1 MVCVL
6 VVGIRSGRADRLDFI
21 AREHTYEVA
30 DRSFRREAFDRLRE
44 RLFFTLPTLQHLVR
58 VLGEPDALVVCSHVY
73 TDVYVWHESFATF
86 AQIPVMAPILPFKNR
101 GGSYIPTSEQLPASP
116 RTSMSD
122 TEKKIADTRGQY
134 LQAVQGGRELND
146 ASWTACRI
154 VLTTQRLV
162 LIADGK
168 RQIPLQSI
176 DRIADRHD
184 VNQQSAS
191 VSNYVALHVDEDV
204 VLVSAGE
211 HEEFET
217 NLYRAA
223 LNGEIILVQHPAVEG
238 GVVQDSEWT
247 KGRMKVTDEAL
258 RLALADGQAVEVER
272 ADIGDLAIED
282 KTVSGEERTVIE
294 VEHTDEGISV
304 ETHLAGGEFHATVLQ
319 VMLEESAERNRAD
332 LDLSSTERRVIMALH
347 SGVSPFDIPSFVG
360 IDVEQTEEIFDR
372 LIELDVISVVR
383 ERTEV
388 QLTTKGRR
396 TAGENI
402 SEQ

>member
-1 MVCVL
+1 
-6 VVGIRSGRADRLDFI
+6 
-21 AREHTYEVA
+21 
-30 DRSFRREAFDRLRE
+30 
-44 RLFFTLPTLQHLVR
+44 
-58 VLGEPDALVVCSHVY
+58 
-73 TDVYVWHESFATF
+73 
-86 AQIPVMAPILPFKNR
+86 
-101 GGSYIPTSEQLPASP
+101 
-116 RTSMSD
+116 MSD
-122 TEKKIADTRGQY
+122 TEKKIADTRGQFM
-134 LQAVQGGRELND
+134 QAVQEGRERND

-162 LIADGK
+162 LISDGK
-168 RQIPLQSI
+168 RQISLQSI

-184 VNQQSAS
+184 VNQASAG
-191 VSNYVALHVDEDV
+191 VSNYVALHVGEDV
-204 VLVSAGE
+204 LLVSAGE
-211 HEEFET
+211 HEAFET
-217 NLYRAA
+217 DLYRAS

-238 GVVQDSEWT
+238 GVVQNTEWT

-258 RLALADGQAVEVER
+258 QLALADGQAVEVER
-272 ADIGDLAIED
+272 ADIGGLTIED

-294 VEHTDEGISV
+294 VEHTDDGISV
-304 ETHLAGGEFHATVLQ
+304 ETHLAGEEFHATVLQ
-319 VMLEESAERNRAD
+319 VMLEESAERNQAD

-360 IDVEQTEEIFDR
+360 IDVEQSEEIFDR

-396 TAGENI
+396 VAGENI

>member
-1 MVCVL
+1 
-6 VVGIRSGRADRLDFI
+6 
-21 AREHTYEVA
+21 
-30 DRSFRREAFDRLRE
+30 
-44 RLFFTLPTLQHLVR
+44 
-58 VLGEPDALVVCSHVY
+58 
-73 TDVYVWHESFATF
+73 
-86 AQIPVMAPILPFKNR
+86 
-101 GGSYIPTSEQLPASP
+101 
-116 RTSMSD
+116 MSD
-122 TEKKIADTRGQY
+122 TEKKIADTRGQFM
-134 LQAVQGGRELND
+134 QAVQEGRELSD

-162 LIADGK
+162 LISDGK
-168 RQIPLQSI
+168 RQISLQSI

-184 VNQQSAS
+184 VNQASAG
-191 VSNYVALHVDEDV
+191 VSNYVALHVGEDV
-204 VLVSAGE
+204 LLVSAGE
-211 HEEFET
+211 HEAFET
-217 NLYRAA
+217 DLYRAS

-238 GVVQDSEWT
+238 GVVQNTEWT

-258 RLALADGQAVEVER
+258 QLALADGQAVEVER
-272 ADIGDLAIED
+272 ADIGGLTIED

-294 VEHTDEGISV
+294 VEHTDDGISV
-304 ETHLAGGEFHATVLQ
+304 ETHLAGEEFHATVLQ
-319 VMLEESAERNRAD
+319 VMLEESAERNQAD

-360 IDVEQTEEIFDR
+360 IDVEQSEEIFDR

-396 TAGENI
+396 VAGENI

>member
-1 MVCVL
+1 
-6 VVGIRSGRADRLDFI
+6 
-21 AREHTYEVA
+21 
-30 DRSFRREAFDRLRE
+30 
-44 RLFFTLPTLQHLVR
+44 
-58 VLGEPDALVVCSHVY
+58 
-73 TDVYVWHESFATF
+73 
-86 AQIPVMAPILPFKNR
+86 
-101 GGSYIPTSEQLPASP
+101 
-116 RTSMSD
+116 MSD
-122 TEKKIADTRGQY
+122 TEKKIADTRGQFM
-134 LQAVQGGRELND
+134 QAVQEGRELND

-162 LIADGK
+162 LISDGK
-168 RQIPLQSI
+168 RQISLQSI

-184 VNQQSAS
+184 VNQASAG
-191 VSNYVALHVDEDV
+191 VSNYVALHMGEDV

-211 HEEFET
+211 HEAFET
-217 NLYRAA
+217 DLYRAS

-238 GVVQDSEWT
+238 GVVQDTEWT

-258 RLALADGQAVEVER
+258 QLALADGQAVEVER
-272 ADIGDLAIED
+272 ADIGGLTIED

-304 ETHLAGGEFHATVLQ
+304 ETHLAGEEFHATVLQ
-319 VMLEESAERNRAD
+319 VMLEESAERNQAD

-360 IDVEQTEEIFDR
+360 IDIEQSEEIFDR

-396 TAGENI
+396 VAGENI